1 MSANLNG
8 IDVVGLKSFVSAVKD
23 DPKKGIAQFS
33 VNTNWEGQTRTVATT
48 SEYVLGGQKH
58 QRHFEIA
65 ADEPGELLGKNSA
78 PNPQEVLMAA
88 LNACMSVGY
97 VANAAAMGI
106 AIEKLQITTEGELD
120 LRGFL
125 GLDANVK
132 PGYEQVRYTV
142 TLRTNA
148 PKEKVQELHELVMR
162 TSPNFSNFAS
172 PIKMIP
178 TLVVEAA

>member
-1 MSANLNG
+1 MDPLTG
-8 IDVVGLKSFVSAVKD
+8 IEIR
-23 DPKKGIAQFS
+23 GIES
-33 VNTNWEGQTRTVATT
+33 SIEG
-48 SEYVLGGQKH
+48 
-58 QRHFEIA
+58 
-65 ADEPGELLGKNSA
+65 D
-78 PNPQEVLMAA
+78 
-88 LNACMSVGY
+88 
-97 VANAAAMGI
+97 
-106 AIEKLQITTEGELD
+106 LD

-132 PGYEQVRYTV
+132 PGYEQIRYTV

-148 PKEKVQELHELVMR
+148 PKEKVEELHQLVMR

>member
-1 MSANLNG
+1 
-8 IDVVGLKSFVSAVKD
+8 
-23 DPKKGIAQFS
+23 
-33 VNTNWEGQTRTVATT
+33 
-48 SEYVLGGQKH
+48 
-58 QRHFEIA
+58 
-65 ADEPGELLGKNSA
+65 
-78 PNPQEVLMAA
+78 
-88 LNACMSVGY
+88 
-97 VANAAAMGI
+97 MGI

-132 PGYEQVRYTV
+132 PGYEQIRYTV

-148 PKEKVQELHELVMR
+148 PKEKVEELHQLVMR